1 VMISLRPTAV
11 YLDRT
16 WKIMIVVMINAAMWM
31 KSVAVQVSWRSKGY
45 NTSLEDECI
54 RDLDVSSITDGFDA
68 ILGTDE
74 GTQG

>member
-1 VMISLRPTAV
+1 MISLRPTAV
-11 YLDRT
+11 YFDRT
-16 WKIMIVVMINAAMWM
+16 WKIMIVVMINAAMCM

-54 RDLDVSSITDGFDA
+54 CDLDVSSITDGFDA
-68 ILGTDE
+68 ILCTDE